1 LEIMTET
8 SVTSDCEASASGESM
23 RRVLVSNQ
31 LGLHARPASQI
42 AREAQ
47 AFASSISISGPE
59 QTVDAKSILDVLTLA
74 AGPGSTL
81 EIRAS
86 GHDAELAVEKI
97 SQLFA
102 ARFGE
107 K

>member
-1 LEIMTET
+1 MSEQT
-8 SVTSDCEASASGESM
+8 SRADAGDCPGEECVGQ
-23 RRVLVSNQ
+23 VLVSNQ

-47 AFASSISISGPE
+47 AFAASISIVAQG
-59 QTVDAKSILDVLTLA
+59 QMADAKSILDLLTLA

-81 EIRAS
+81 EIRAN
-86 GHDAELAVEKI
+86 GADAAQAVNRI
-97 SQLFA
+97 SELFA
-102 ARFGE
+102 AKFGE

>member
-1 LEIMTET
+1 MMEISTQAQAGDSPEE
-8 SVTSDCEASASGESM
+8 VRVGQ
-23 RRVLVSNQ
+23 VLVSNQ

-47 AFASSISISGPE
+47 AFAADISIVAQG
-59 QTVDAKSILDVLTLA
+59 QMADAKSILDLLTLA

-86 GHDAELAVEKI
+86 GADADRAVQKI
-97 SQLFA
+97 TELFA
-102 ARFGE
+102 AKFGE

>member
-1 LEIMTET
+1 
-8 SVTSDCEASASGESM
+8 M
-23 RRVLVSNQ
+23 RQVLVTNQ

-47 AFASSISISGPE
+47 AFSASITIAGQDQS
-59 QTVDAKSILDVLTLA
+59 VDAKSILDILTLSA
-74 AGPGSTL
+74 AMGSTL

-86 GHDAELAVEKI
+86 GKDAAQAVDRLTE
-97 SQLFA
+97 LFA
-102 ARFGE
+102 AKFGE

>member
-1 LEIMTET
+1 MEISTQAQAGD
-8 SVTSDCEASASGESM
+8 SPGEV
-23 RRVLVSNQ
+23 RVGQVLVSNQ

-47 AFASSISISGPE
+47 AFAADISIVAQG
-59 QTVDAKSILDVLTLA
+59 QMADAKSILDLLTLA

-86 GHDAELAVEKI
+86 GADADRAVQKI
-97 SQLFA
+97 TELFA
-102 ARFGE
+102 AKFGE

>member
-1 LEIMTET
+1 MTEI
-8 SVTSDCEASASGESM
+8 SMQADAGDSPGEVCVGQ
-23 RRVLVSNQ
+23 VLVANQ

-47 AFASSISISGPE
+47 AFAADISIVAQG
-59 QTVDAKSILDVLTLA
+59 QMADAKSILDLLTLA

-86 GHDAELAVEKI
+86 GADADRAVQKI
-97 SQLFA
+97 TELFA
-102 ARFGE
+102 AKFGE

>member
-1 LEIMTET
+1 MTET
-8 SVTSDCEASASGESM
+8 SATSDCEANAPDECV
-23 RRVLVSNQ
+23 RQVLVANQ

-74 AGPGSTL
+74 AGQGSTL

-86 GHDAELAVEKI
+86 GADAELAVEKI

>member
-1 LEIMTET
+1 MQVQAGDSPEE
-8 SVTSDCEASASGESM
+8 VCVG
-23 RRVLVSNQ
+23 RVLVSNQ

-47 AFASSISISGPE
+47 AFAADISIVAQG
-59 QTVDAKSILDVLTLA
+59 QMADAKSILDLLTLA

-86 GHDAELAVEKI
+86 GADADQAVQKI
-97 SQLFA
+97 TELFA
-102 ARFGE
+102 AKFGE

>member
-1 LEIMTET
+1 MTEMT
-8 SVTSDCEASASGESM
+8 MQAQAGDTPGEE
-23 RRVLVSNQ
+23 RVGQVLVSNQ

-47 AFASSISISGPE
+47 AFAADISIVAQG
-59 QTVDAKSILDVLTLA
+59 QMADAKSILDLLTLA

-86 GHDAELAVEKI
+86 GADAGQAVQKITELFVAK
-97 SQLFA
+97 
-102 ARFGE
+102 FGE

>member
-1 LEIMTET
+1 M
-8 SVTSDCEASASGESM
+8 DAGAAAGEQCV
-23 RRVLVSNQ
+23 RQVLVTNQ

-47 AFASSISISGPE
+47 AFAAKISIAGQGQS
-59 QTVDAKSILDVLTLA
+59 VDAKSILDILTLSA
-74 AGPGSTL
+74 AMGSTL

-86 GHDAELAVEKI
+86 GTDAAQAVDRLLE
-97 SQLFA
+97 LFA
-102 ARFGE
+102 AKFGE

>member
-1 LEIMTET
+1 
-8 SVTSDCEASASGESM
+8 V
-23 RRVLVSNQ
+23 RQVLVTNQ

-47 AFASSISISGPE
+47 AFAAKIIIEGQGQS
-59 QTVDAKSILDVLTLA
+59 VDAKSILDILTLSA
-74 AGPGSTL
+74 AQGSTL

-86 GHDAELAVEKI
+86 GSDAAQAVDRITE
-97 SQLFA
+97 LFA
-102 ARFGE
+102 AKFGE